1 MRDTHRPSFSK
12 DYYFWKKKKKK
23 SPAKNQ
29 KCCVH
34 ISTCSLTLGNP
45 HVGSCC
51 LLPCNGIRMRQ
62 RWYRSKHLSL
72 PHTHTHTH
80 NCWSNISQETLWSRR
95 NERANP
101 FSPLRSLSL
110 SCSLS
115 LSKTILYLSLSVVL
129 SSSFLV
135 NNIFPLSL
143 SFCLSATFTSKNPVK
158 GREREREWESATE
171 LNIHTSVCIYVLRG
185 DWSAWFAERLGLIN
199 PPFKPNEPSS
209 ASFHLHSASVCLC
222 TFLHVSTFISIKRWK
237 FSSSCSEVLK
247 CKCGP
252 VTGSVI
258 C

>member
-143 SFCLSATFTSKNPVK
+143 SLSVSLPLLPARTQ
-158 GREREREWESATE
+158 
-171 LNIHTSVCIYVLRG
+171 LRG
-185 DWSAWFAERLGLIN
+185 EKESESERALL
-199 PPFKPNEPSS
+199 S
-209 ASFHLHSASVCLC
+209 
-222 TFLHVSTFISIKRWK
+222 
-237 FSSSCSEVLK
+237 
-247 CKCGP
+247 
-252 VTGSVI
+252 
-258 C
+258 